1 MKTEV
6 WNSLKSTE
14 IHGVAILAGIADAK
28 LHVDRPINGYDVL
41 DVLRLVFVGIICGM
55 FARLRGNV

>member
-28 LHVDRPINGYDVL
+28 LYVDRPINGYDVL